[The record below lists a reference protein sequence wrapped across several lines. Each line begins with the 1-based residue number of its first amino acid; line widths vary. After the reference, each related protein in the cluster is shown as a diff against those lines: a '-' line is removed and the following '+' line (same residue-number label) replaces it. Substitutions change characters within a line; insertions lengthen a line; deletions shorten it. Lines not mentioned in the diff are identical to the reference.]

1 MSSRPESPGVEAY
14 YKTLQKI
21 FELQSKVLTGV
32 LPHYGERGENNEER
46 VRAFLSKVLPRK
58 FSVGT
63 GFIVCS
69 NPDVPTSSQTDVV
82 IYDEIHN
89 SPLHRELAA
98 YVYPAEMVYGTVEV
112 KGKLRS
118 GELRKMFED
127 MQKVRAFA
135 EHRWYARYVSVPKD
149 PARPQ
154 ELVAVPEEFQVTKP
168 ASRSFVFAFSQEG
181 WGSVGSLVESLK
193 STSKTVPAHIHG
205 MVVLSEN
212 WYIAQEAYA
221 PGEPNYFASTE
232 NALLRFV
239 NGLMHSLS
247 SMPMYQ
253 CSIERYLAA

>member
-1 MSSRPESPGVEAY
+1 MSRQPESPGIEAY

-21 FELQSKVLTGV
+21 SELQSKVLTGV

-46 VRAFLSKVLPRK
+46 IRDFLSKVLPRK
-58 FSVGT
+58 FAVGT

-69 NPDVPTSSQTDVV
+69 NRQVAPSSQTDIV

-98 YVYPAEMVYGTVEV
+98 YVYPAETVYGTVEV
-112 KGKLRS
+112 KGTLRS
-118 GELRKMFED
+118 SDLKKVFED
-127 MQKVRAFA
+127 IQKVRAFA

-149 PARPQ
+149 PARPK
-154 ELVAVPEEFQVTKP
+154 ELVAVPEEFQITSP

-181 WGSVGSLVESLK
+181 WGSIDSMVESLK
-193 STSKTVPAHIHG
+193 STSKEVPAHVHG

-212 WYIAQEAYA
+212 WYVAQEAYA
-221 PGEPNYFASTE
+221 PGEANYFKFTD

-247 SMPMYQ
+247 SMPMGQ